1 MEQIDLATP
10 TISADIASRLRAL
23 IHAGDLGPGDRLPP
37 ERELAKQMGVGRVSV
52 REALR
57 TLQANGYVEVR
68 RGATGGA
75 FVTQLDRPY
84 RDWLTNMRSS
94 EREINDILDLRVGL
108 ETQAAR
114 LAAGRRTDEHLTAMA
129 EAIEAMSSSD
139 SRVTFR
145 NTDARFHGA
154 LAQAACNQRLEA
166 AVASA
171 RGEMFS
177 PLDSLAFTEVVESS
191 RAAHSAI
198 YEAVRDRDAEQAAR
212 AMVAHLEQTREEL
225 QQLIFGDVEG
235 SDTP

>member
-84 RDWLTNMRSS
+84 RDWLTSMRSS
-94 EREINDILDLRVGL
+94 AREINDILDLRIGL

-114 LAAGRRTDEHLTAMA
+114 LAAGRRTDDDLAAMSQ
-129 EAIEAMSSSD
+129 AIEAMSSSD

-145 NTDARFHGA
+145 SSDARFHGA
-154 LAQAACNQRLEA
+154 LAQAARNQRLEA
-166 AVASA
+166 AIASA
-171 RGEMFS
+171 RGEMFA
-177 PLDSLAFTEVVESS
+177 PLDALAYTEVVESS
-191 RAAHSAI
+191 KAAHSAI
-198 YEAVRDRDAEQAAR
+198 YEAVREQDVEQAAH
-212 AMVAHLEQTREEL
+212 AMVAHLEHTREEL
-225 QQLIFGDVEG
+225 QQLIFGDEVA
-235 SDTP
+235 DVR